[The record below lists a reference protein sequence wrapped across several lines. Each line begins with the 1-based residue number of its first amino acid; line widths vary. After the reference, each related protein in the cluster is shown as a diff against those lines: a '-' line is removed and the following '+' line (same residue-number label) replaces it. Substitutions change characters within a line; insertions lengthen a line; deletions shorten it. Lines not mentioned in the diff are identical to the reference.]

1 MIEDLVRVPTVKI
14 TPRRITM
21 FDNYLVGSTP
31 VRLQDLKSKKM
42 PLTGSRP
49 HISHRSQ
56 AKIKTAIDFLTTIS
70 PKKTVYDQAIDK
82 SVTFNLVF
90 ATLTLSS
97 EQIHSDNEIK
107 KIVLHQFITEITKVY
122 KVNHYLWRMEKQG
135 NFNTHFH
142 FVFNRFI
149 PYYELR
155 QRWNRIQN
163 KLGYVD
169 RYRANMLQYF
179 KDGFRLSENPND
191 KRDYQTQLAAYKLG
205 VKTDWSQPNS
215 TDIHSVYHVTNL
227 SLYVSKYMT
236 KNGKE
241 NHKRVLRSDPSVPSI
256 IKADRH
262 SVEPGVLKHLRSIA
276 NIGRLWGSD
285 IGLSRLKGF
294 SQELDNRIDAEI
306 TRLKADKRSWFV
318 NTDYC
323 GIIYYDLALLR
334 ELKCTAIFTAIL
346 NNIIGTLGCGDYYT
360 PNEDLPN
367 LEELC

>member
-1 MIEDLVRVPTVKI
+1 MIENLVRVPTVRI

-21 FDNYLVGSTP
+21 FDNFLVNNTP
-31 VRLQDLKSKKM
+31 VRLQDLKGKKISI
-42 PLTGSRP
+42 TGSRP

-56 AKIKTAIDFLTTIS
+56 TKIRTAIDYLTTIS

-90 ATLTLSS
+90 VTLTLSS
-97 EQIHSDNEIK
+97 EQVHSDNELK

-122 KVNHYLWRMEKQG
+122 KVNHYLWRMEKQC
-135 NFNTHFH
+135 NLNTHFH

-169 RYRANMLQYF
+169 RYRTEMLQYF
-179 KDGFRLSENPND
+179 KDGFRLSKNPND

-215 TDIHSVYHVTNL
+215 TDIHSVFNVSNL
-227 SLYVSKYMT
+227 SLYVSKYMA
-236 KNGKE
+236 KSEKE
-241 NHKRVLRSDPSVPSI
+241 NHTRVLRSDLAVPSTIRADRPSVS
-256 IKADRH
+256 
-262 SVEPGVLKHLRSIA
+262 PGAIQYLRSVA

-285 IGLSRLKGF
+285 VGLSRLKGF
-294 SQELDNRIDAEI
+294 SQELDSQIDAEI

-346 NNIIGTLGCGDYYT
+346 NNIIDSLGVSDYYSKDT
-360 PNEDLPN
+360 
-367 LEELC
+367 C

>member
-1 MIEDLVRVPTVKI
+1 MIENLVRVPSVRI

-21 FDNYLVGSTP
+21 FDNYLVNNTP
-31 VRLQDLKSKKM
+31 VRLQDFKVNKI
-42 PLTGSRP
+42 PITGSRP

-56 AKIKTAIDFLTTIS
+56 AKIKTAIDYLTTIS
-70 PKKTVYDQAIDK
+70 PKKTVYDQALDEAV
-82 SVTFNLVF
+82 SFNLVF
-90 ATLTLSS
+90 VTLTLSS
-97 EQIHSDNEIK
+97 EQVHSDNELK

-122 KVNHYLWRMEKQG
+122 KVNHYLWRMEKQC
-135 NFNTHFH
+135 NSNTHFH

-169 RYRANMLQYF
+169 RYRAKMLQYY
-179 KDGFRLSENPND
+179 KDGFKLSENPND
-191 KRDYQTQLAAYKLG
+191 KRDYQSQLAAYKLG

-215 TDIHSVYHVTNL
+215 TDIHSVLNVTNL
-227 SLYVSKYMT
+227 SLYISKYMS
-236 KNGKE
+236 KNEKK
-241 NHKRVLRSDPSVPSI
+241 NHTRVLRSDLAVSNTIRADRPSV
-256 IKADRH
+256 A
-262 SVEPGVLKHLRSIA
+262 PGALKYLRSIA

-294 SQELDNRIDAEI
+294 SQELDSRIDAEI

-318 NTDYC
+318 NTEYC

-334 ELKCTAIFTAIL
+334 ELHCTAIFTAIL
-346 NNIIGTLGCGDYYT
+346 NNIIDSLGVSDYYSKDT
-360 PNEDLPN
+360 
-367 LEELC
+367 C